1 MREVS
6 YRALVIPT
14 KLVPDS
20 DRGVGIQFI
29 GFVVWFIWI
38 PVYTGMTIIFATSHR

>member
-14 KLVPDS
+14 K
-20 DRGVGIQFI
+20 VGIQFI
-29 GFVVWFIWI
+29 GFIVSFVWFIWI